1 MKEKS
6 VYICLFIYSF
16 ILLFFCTE
24 SSPLYY
30 INQWADVNIYF
41 NIGKT
46 MLNGQVLYQD
56 IFDHKGPLIFFIY
69 SIGYTISN
77 NSFLGIF
84 ILSSLFLF
92 IGLCYV
98 YLTARLFLNNFLSVI
113 VSFIFSLFI
122 LTNSY
127 SGGSAEEFIVML
139 LAVSLY
145 YFIKYFNN
153 ISQKPNKKILF
164 IQGFIF
170 ATILFIKINLIS
182 FFFFPLLIIA
192 LFDFYNKNF
201 KNFLSN
207 ITYFTLGM
215 SLITIPL
222 ILYFIFNNAFNDFI
236 FGYFE
241 FNMLYSNLKFDFHFV
256 LGLLVKFWHLCIK
269 NPVFIILIITGILS
283 FTFSDILKNKWL
295 KSFVILS
302 SIPLFITI
310 LAVPY
315 MLDYYYLP
323 LTIYVSF
330 GLIYILKFINEK
342 VNLKLSVLCILPLF
356 ITSIIIGCIIKG
368 FFGNDIINILK
379 RDTEQTNNVI
389 GVFSEEITKSC
400 NRTLIILGLNK
411 SIAIFTK
418 DNIMPNTKYFFYPNI
433 AYESYP
439 LIRNTQEEYIK
450 NKSTQF
456 IILSDI
462 NLYYTY
468 FKESDILKD
477 NYDIVKTVKENTGN
491 SYYLYKK
498 K

>member
-1 MKEKS
+1 M
-6 VYICLFIYSF
+6 
-16 ILLFFCTE
+16 
-24 SSPLYY
+24 
-30 INQWADVNIYF
+30 
-41 NIGKT
+41 
-46 MLNGQVLYQD
+46 
-56 IFDHKGPLIFFIY
+56 
-69 SIGYTISN
+69 
-77 NSFLGIF
+77 
-84 ILSSLFLF
+84 
-92 IGLCYV
+92 
-98 YLTARLFLNNFLSVI
+98 
-113 VSFIFSLFI
+113 
-122 LTNSY
+122 
-127 SGGSAEEFIVML
+127 
-139 LAVSLY
+139 
-145 YFIKYFNN
+145 
-153 ISQKPNKKILF
+153 
-164 IQGFIF
+164 
-170 ATILFIKINLIS
+170 
-182 FFFFPLLIIA
+182 
-192 LFDFYNKNF
+192 
-201 KNFLSN
+201 
-207 ITYFTLGM
+207 
-215 SLITIPL
+215 
-222 ILYFIFNNAFNDFI
+222 
-236 FGYFE
+236 
-241 FNMLYSNLKFDFHFV
+241 
-256 LGLLVKFWHLCIK
+256 
-269 NPVFIILIITGILS
+269 
-283 FTFSDILKNKWL
+283 
-295 KSFVILS
+295 
-302 SIPLFITI
+302 
-310 LAVPY
+310 
-315 MLDYYYLP
+315 
-323 LTIYVSF
+323 
-330 GLIYILKFINEK
+330 KFINEK